1 MKLLSDQLVGPE
13 LSLVIG
19 VIVVDTR
26 YDERHDGGC
35 GFEILGVLVDVWKAK
50 SVCT

>member
-1 MKLLSDQLVGPE
+1 MKLLSDELVGPE

-35 GFEILGVLVDVWKAK
+35 GCEISKGVG
-50 SVCT
+50 

>member
-19 VIVVDTR
+19 IIVVDTR

-35 GFEILGVLVDVWKAK
+35 VYEILGVLVNVWKVQI
-50 SVCT
+50 VCA